1 MRPTYVGLEAR
12 MPSASN
18 YLELRLM
25 SRRGKN
31 EPCMRCCVAS
41 MHALFALRSFP
52 CSCIFCFLMH
62 CLLREPL
69 LHACSSGGLHAGND
83 MPELP
88 ERQVSRLCRS
98 SESRELPGVQARGPA
113 GPSSVAQVRCMH
125 ACMHV
130 IMNWND
136 GSATTC
142 MKSKYHQLF
151 NFERVIRL
159 PPASQYEH
167 RCAKSGLPV

>member
-1 MRPTYVGLEAR
+1 
-12 MPSASN
+12 
-18 YLELRLM
+18 M

-83 MPELP
+83 LPELP
-88 ERQVSRLCRS
+88 ERQVIKAVQ
-98 SESRELPGVQARGPA
+98 EQREPRAA
-113 GPSSVAQVRCMH
+113 GGA
-125 ACMHV
+125 
-130 IMNWND
+130 
-136 GSATTC
+136 G
-142 MKSKYHQLF
+142 
-151 NFERVIRL
+151 
-159 PPASQYEH
+159 
-167 RCAKSGLPV
+167 